1 MITVSTR
8 KLVSAIEEAD
18 VFHLPDRNEG
28 TRYIYDEIYKRL
40 SNGIEVRLSKINFSS
55 FELDDIDTMRDLYFD
70 ILETKQKNLHI
81 FYKIYLLSLLIL
93 NSYRRK
99 KHGY

>member
-55 FELDDIDTMRDLYFD
+55 FELDDIDAMRDLYFD
-70 ILETKQKNLHI
+70 ILETNENKAKELTHI
-81 FYKIYLLSLLIL
+81 LQNIPPIAFDFKFI
-93 NSYRRK
+93 
-99 KHGY
+99 

>member
-28 TRYIYDEIYKRL
+28 TRYIYDEIYKR
-40 SNGIEVRLSKINFSS
+40 SVV
-55 FELDDIDTMRDLYFD
+55 
-70 ILETKQKNLHI
+70 
-81 FYKIYLLSLLIL
+81 LSLMILIP
-93 NSYRRK
+93 
-99 KHGY
+99 

>member
-1 MITVSTR
+1 MITVSTK

-40 SNGIEVRLSKINFSS
+40 SKINFSS

-70 ILETKQKNLHI
+70 ILETNENKAKELAHI
-81 FYKIYLLSLLIL
+81 LQNISPITFDFKFI
-93 NSYRRK
+93 
-99 KHGY
+99 